1 MDALVQFLIEW
12 GYLGMFFSAL
22 LAGSVVPFS
31 SEAVLA
37 ALVLPGTGLNPVLC
51 IVFASLGNL
60 LGSLTCYWMGHLGKM
75 EWLEKYFHMKPEKI
89 NRMRV
94 YLSGRGSWMAFFA
107 FLPIIGSVIAVAL
120 GFLRSN
126 IIYVSL
132 YMLAG
137 KVLRYVLVVMA
148 AEGIFSFFS

>member
-1 MDALVQFLIEW
+1 MDALVQFLIDW

-51 IVFASLGNL
+51 ASLGNL

-126 IIYVSL
+126 YLCISL
-132 YMLAG
+132 HVG
-137 KVLRYVLVVMA
+137 R
-148 AEGIFSFFS
+148 

>member
-1 MDALVQFLIEW
+1 MDAIIQFLIDW
-12 GYLGMFFSAL
+12 GYFGMFLSAL

-37 ALVLPGTGLNPVLC
+37 ALALPSTGLSPVLL
-51 IVFASLGNL
+51 IIFASIGNL

-89 NRMRV
+89 NRMRA
-94 YLSGRGSWMAFFA
+94 YLNGKGSFMAFFA
-107 FLPIIGSVIAVAL
+107 FLPIIGSIIAVAL

-126 IIYVSL
+126 LLYVSL

-148 AEGIFSFFS
+148 AEGLLSFFS

>member
-1 MDALVQFLIEW
+1 
-12 GYLGMFFSAL
+12 
-22 LAGSVVPFS
+22 
-31 SEAVLA
+31 
-37 ALVLPGTGLNPVLC
+37 
-51 IVFASLGNL
+51 
-60 LGSLTCYWMGHLGKM
+60 
-75 EWLEKYFHMKPEKI
+75 MKPEKI

-94 YLSGRGSWMAFFA
+94 YLSGRGSWMAFLA